1 MKWGV
6 PACQRASS
14 FHKYTR
20 ARTCIYFRKLLARWH
35 TGTLLTFYSLS
46 THSPMPTQNST
57 FWGWCGHAFDPRETR
72 ERPAKDPRKTH
83 GKVREGEILII
94 VRFLRFTP
102 RPAFQAPTGQHNPIM
117 NRQGKKKAVEQVIPA
132 RQPFLIVPSPPPSS
146 STKRTCVS
154 LPRYPN
160 RNNGLLGGRNPAT
173 RLL

>member
-1 MKWGV
+1 M
-6 PACQRASS
+6 CQRASVPAVS
-14 FHKYTR
+14 INTPAR
-20 ARTCIYFRKLLARWH
+20 AHVYILENCWH
-35 TGTLLTFYSLS
+35 AGTLAHFLLFIPSPRTPLCLPKTVPFGGGVDMPS
-46 THSPMPTQNST
+46 TR
-57 FWGWCGHAFDPRETR
+57 G
-72 ERPAKDPRKTH
+72 RPAKDPRKTH

-94 VRFLRFTP
+94 VRLLRFTP